1 MADEQSRRLSVQL
14 LVLWEISSRAGGLPC
29 VNVRACH
36 WWPQVGANRFEALV
50 AQALLSLSLTRPV
63 LAVTPRKWG
72 NELGLA

>member
-1 MADEQSRRLSVQL
+1 MLGGF
-14 LVLWEISSRAGGLPC
+14 LVSTSGL
-29 VNVRACH
+29 VTGE
-36 WWPQVGANRFEALV
+36 PQVGANRFEALV